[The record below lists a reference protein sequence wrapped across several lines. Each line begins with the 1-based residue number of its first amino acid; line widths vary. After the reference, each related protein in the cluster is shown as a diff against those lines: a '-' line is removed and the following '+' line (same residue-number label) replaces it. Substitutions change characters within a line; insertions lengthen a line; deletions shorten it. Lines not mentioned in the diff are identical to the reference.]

1 MAGKPESRKVGR
13 LERRKEGKN
22 GRMEEWKNGRSM
34 TRLFR
39 SAWWWRGSC
48 DSSCASKPKQ
58 TRTGRGGSVEVYSRC
73 AAGLGG
79 SQPATSFRPATSLR
93 LVAGFRPVAGCR
105 PVSGLGLLLFSA
117 GCRLLVVCS
126 FLFLQFSQPVQ
137 VRDKDSGQSTGSR
150 RGRAGSSQLPRSRV
164 RCVPCRFCRVRHRRG
179 SSCLS
184 LRIP

>member
-1 MAGKPESRKVGR
+1 MAGKPEGR
-13 LERRKEGKN
+13 RGGEKPERRKEEEAKSRKAGKP
-22 GRMEEWKNGRSM
+22 ERSM

-58 TRTGRGGSVEVYSRC
+58 TRTGRGGPVEVYSRC

-79 SQPATSFRPATSLR
+79 SQPATSLR

-105 PVSGLGLLLFSA
+105 PVSGLGLLQLST
-117 GCRLLVVCS
+117 CYRLLVVCS

-137 VRDKDSGQSTGSR
+137 VRDKDSDQSTGSR
-150 RGRAGSSQLPRSRV
+150 RERAGSSQLPRSKV